1 MRMTKEKAIEEI
13 DDLIKQIS
21 QVADAGRKSAIH
33 IRWLSNCDN
42 VLKRIFGKKSSFY
55 VAFISL
61 QWKETGDFIVL
72 WDETI
77 EEHHHQ
83 AFLQCLEMA
92 KGIFLSAIDEIN
104 RTDDIKDVFKDKIE
118 VENNATIKLL
128 NTINNKFRVF
138 FRKEPINE
146 KEVQDEFEKLLS
158 VADFRY
164 TREKDHIIYSSKTYI
179 PDFIL
184 SDLNMALE
192 LKICN
197 REGKEKEIISEIND
211 DILAYNTKY
220 KNSMFIIYDIGQ
232 IRDVELFKSSFTV
245 YENVFI
251 NIIKH

>member
-1 MRMTKEKAIEEI
+1 MNITKEKAITEI
-13 DDLIKQIS
+13 DDLIKQIP
-21 QVADAGRKSAIH
+21 QVANAGRKSAIH

-42 VLKRIFGKKSSFY
+42 VLKKIFGKKSTFY
-55 VAFISL
+55 IAFLSL
-61 QWKETGDFIVL
+61 QWKKTGKFIVL

-77 EEHHHQ
+77 EDHHHQ

-104 RTDDIKDVFKDKIE
+104 RTDEIKDIFKDKIE
-118 VENNATIKLL
+118 IESNSTIRLH
-128 NTINNKFRVF
+128 NTINNKFRTF

-158 VADFRY
+158 VADFSY
-164 TREKDHIIYSSKTYI
+164 TREKDRIVYSSKTYM
-179 PDFIL
+179 PDFVL
-184 SDLNMALE
+184 SELNMALE

-197 REGKEKEIISEIND
+197 RERREKEIISEIND

-220 KNSMFIIYDIGQ
+220 KNLMFIIYDIGQ

-251 NIIKH
+251 NVVKH